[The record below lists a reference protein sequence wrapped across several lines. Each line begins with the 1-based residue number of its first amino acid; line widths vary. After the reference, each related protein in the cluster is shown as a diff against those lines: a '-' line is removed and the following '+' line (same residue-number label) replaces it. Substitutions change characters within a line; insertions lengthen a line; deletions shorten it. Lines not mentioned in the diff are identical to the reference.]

1 MTLMQHLY
9 ELRTRLFKAAI
20 ALVIAG
26 VLAFVFFQPIFG
38 FLIHPYCSLP
48 THVRDA
54 GVSGGCHL
62 IAYSV
67 FDQFNVR
74 LKVSAIVAIVFA
86 APVWLFQLWRFITPA
101 LHRSERRWTVSF
113 TVVGSL
119 LFFAGAAMA
128 YYVLGK
134 GLELLLTIAGNNVTT
149 LLDVSSYL
157 RYVVAML
164 AVFGLALEF
173 PLLLTALNFA
183 GILSYARMRSWWRG
197 IVFAIFAFTAV
208 ATPSPSPV
216 EMTALALVMCAL
228 FGVVLVI
235 ARTHDARKQ
244 RRLAAEGL
252 TGLADDETS
261 PLVEP
266 PEPVEPPPPDDERDF
281 TDIS

>member
-1 MTLMQHLY
+1 MTLMEHLY
-9 ELRTRLFKAAI
+9 ELRMRLFKSAI
-20 ALVIAG
+20 ALVVTG

-38 FLIHPYCSLP
+38 FLIHPYCALP
-48 THVRDA
+48 AHVRDA
-54 GVSGGCHL
+54 DVTGGCHL

-74 LKVSAIVAIVFA
+74 LKVSVIVAIVVA

-101 LHRSERRWTVSF
+101 LHKSERRWTISF
-113 TVVGSL
+113 TVVASV

-173 PLLLTALNFA
+173 PLLLATLNFA
-183 GILSYARMRSWWRG
+183 GIITYQRMRSWWRG
-197 IVFAIFAFTAV
+197 IVFAIFVFTAV

-235 ARTHDARKQ
+235 ARTHDLRKQ
-244 RRLAAEGL
+244 RRLAAV
-252 TGLADDETS
+252 GLAGLDDDQAS
-261 PLVEP
+261 PLDES
-266 PEPVEPPPPDDERDF
+266 PPPREDEQRDF

>member
-1 MTLMQHLY
+1 MTLMEHLY
-9 ELRTRLFKAAI
+9 ELRTRLFKSAI

-26 VLAFVFFQPIFG
+26 ILAFVFFQPIFS
-38 FLIHPYCSLP
+38 FLIHPYCALP
-48 THVRDA
+48 AHVRNADLT
-54 GVSGGCHL
+54 GGCHL

-74 LKVSAIVAIVFA
+74 LKVSMIVAVVVA

-101 LHRSERRWTVSF
+101 LHRRERRWTVSF
-113 TVVGSL
+113 TVVASV

-134 GLELLLTIAGNNVTT
+134 GLELLLTIAGSNVTT

-173 PLLLTALNFA
+173 PLLLASLNFA
-183 GILSYARMRSWWRG
+183 GVLSYQRMRSWWRG
-197 IVFAIFAFTAV
+197 IVFVIFVFTAV

-216 EMTALALVMCAL
+216 EMTALALVMCLL

-235 ARTHDARKQ
+235 ARAHDRRKE
-244 RRLAAEGL
+244 RRVAAD
-252 TGLADDETS
+252 GLAGLDDDDTS
-261 PLVEP
+261 PL
-266 PEPVEPPPPDDERDF
+266 DEGPAAREDEQRDF